1 MSEGRVV
8 GPVWWGFVRAG
19 TEHASLAGCVFRF
32 YLHTDPLPRRHGR
45 DGEAVWCCRCRPVP
59 AQADMGP
66 VCCKPDSLKK
76 QHLQGNGRR
85 MMELYLITAVQSDRW
100 KLGCYLDLVCWLL
113 NFPGQ
118 RHDGGNSRLRQ
129 EASVRALACFRTTS
143 NITFKI
149 FFKMHWKFKEH
160 S

>member
-32 YLHTDPLPRRHGR
+32 YLHTDPLPRGHRLDR
-45 DGEAVWCCRCRPVP
+45 EAISCCRCRPVP

-66 VCCKPDSLKK
+66 VCCKPDSLRK

-85 MMELYLITAVQSDRW
+85 MMELYLITTAQSDCW
-100 KLGCYLDLVCWLL
+100 KLGDYLGLVRWLL
-113 NFPGQ
+113 IFLGQ
-118 RHDGGNSRLRQ
+118 GHDGGNTRSEQ
-129 EASVRALACFRTTS
+129 EAPGRALACIRVTTS
-143 NITFKI
+143 NITF
-149 FFKMHWKFKEH
+149 
-160 S
+160 